1 MYEINL
7 TEDEKLSLESRHKKC
22 RDSIESDRIKAILLR
37 SESWST
43 SDIAQA
49 LRIHE
54 STVTRHVKEYISNQK
69 VRFFKGGSNS
79 LLSEE
84 QRQELIEHL
93 SNNLYHHTHQIVE
106 YIKQRWDI
114 EYSVPGLNKW
124 LKRNGFS
131 YKKPKGRPHKA
142 DPAQQAAFIEKYENL
157 KASLKPSETV
167 LFMDSVHPTQ
177 ATKLSYGWIQTGE
190 TLEISTTASRTRI
203 NLIGAVAIDNIQD
216 AVIADHQ
223 TINAEAVKSF
233 LGKLRE
239 KYPFENKLHIILDQA
254 GYHRSED
261 FRLEAKKL
269 NIDLHY
275 LPPYSPNLNA
285 IERLWKVMNE
295 HVRNN
300 QFFGS
305 PKEFRDKIASFFSET
320 LPKIG
325 AGLRNRINDNF
336 QRLKPAH

>member
-1 MYEINL
+1 M
-7 TEDEKLSLESRHKKC
+7 
-22 RDSIESDRIKAILLR
+22 IESKKNC
-37 SESWST
+37 T
-43 SDIAQA
+43 
-49 LRIHE
+49 
-54 STVTRHVKEYISNQK
+54 Y
-69 VRFFKGGSNS
+69 
-79 LLSEE
+79 
-84 QRQELIEHL
+84 
-93 SNNLYHHTHQIVE
+93 
-106 YIKQRWDI
+106 
-114 EYSVPGLNKW
+114 GLNS
-124 LKRNGFS
+124 G
-131 YKKPKGRPHKA
+131 
-142 DPAQQAAFIEKYENL
+142 
-157 KASLKPSETV
+157 
-167 LFMDSVHPTQ
+167 
-177 ATKLSYGWIQTGE
+177 
-190 TLEISTTASRTRI
+190 
-203 NLIGAVAIDNIQD
+203 
-216 AVIADHQ
+216 
-223 TINAEAVKSF
+223 
-233 LGKLRE
+233 
-239 KYPFENKLHIILDQA
+239 PFENKLHIILDQA